1 MVSRADSRMMV
12 QRERSNLKAEQTRS
26 KTEDHAVRDRL
37 GSRKANRGTNNL
49 GFTPEL

>member
-1 MVSRADSRMMV
+1 MVKRANSRTRV
-12 QRERSNLKAEQTRS
+12 RRERSNLKSEQTRS
-26 KTEDHAVRDRL
+26 KTEGLAARDRL